1 MRLPDNLNA
10 MTLPSSPDAQSSPA
24 NEEAGTF
31 EVSLTLE
38 EGFRFEVEA
47 DAPGAEGFH
56 IDESPPL
63 GSGKY
68 VTPSRVLAS
77 AMASC
82 LASSFLFCA
91 RKGRVDVRSL
101 RVTAK
106 GTFVRNAR
114 KRLRIGA
121 LHVELFPVVAPG
133 DEARMERCLELFED
147 FCVVTQSV
155 RAGIP
160 VVVGVETH
168 QE

>member
-1 MRLPDNLNA
+1 
-10 MTLPSSPDAQSSPA
+10 MTMTSPSSADAELP
-24 NEEAGTF
+24 EPVDDAGTF

-38 EGFRFEVEA
+38 EGYRFEVEA
-47 DAPGAEGFH
+47 DAPGANGFH

-63 GSGKY
+63 GSGHY
-68 VTPSRVLAS
+68 PTPARVLAS

-91 RKGRVDVRSL
+91 RKGRVDVRRL
-101 RVTAK
+101 RVTAT

-160 VVVGVETH
+160 VVVGVEMH
-168 QE
+168 RE

>member
-1 MRLPDNLNA
+1 
-10 MTLPSSPDAQSSPA
+10 MTAPQHPESENTIAAGD
-24 NEEAGTF
+24 EGTF
-31 EVSLTLE
+31 EVALHLVDGYRFDVAPPIGGGQ
-38 EGFRFEVEA
+38 GFS
-47 DAPGAEGFH
+47 

-63 GSGKY
+63 GSGHY
-68 VTPSRVLAS
+68 TTPSQALAS

-91 RKGRVDVRSL
+91 RKGRIDVRSL
-101 RVTAK
+101 RVIAK
-106 GTFVRNAR
+106 GTLVRNAR

-121 LHVELFPVVAPG
+121 LHFELFPVVAPG
-133 DEARMERCLELFED
+133 DEQRMQRCLELFED